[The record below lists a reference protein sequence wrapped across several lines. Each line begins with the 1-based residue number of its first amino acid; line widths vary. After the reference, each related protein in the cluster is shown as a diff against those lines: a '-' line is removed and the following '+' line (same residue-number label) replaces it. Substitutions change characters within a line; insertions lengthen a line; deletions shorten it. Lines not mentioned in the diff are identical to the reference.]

1 MKKLFYK
8 IIQLFFLV
16 VFVFSAAPMCLAAV
30 NHQDTIPQEVSV
42 SQTSDS
48 HCCSEKN
55 INIVQTSVYLVK
67 DNVLNHF
74 FQIKFSSTLSFSVI
88 NPALTSLR
96 PNGTAEGRTKLSF
109 VQQELSMVFRS

>member
-8 IIQLFFLV
+8 TIQLFFLA

-30 NHQDTIPQEVSV
+30 NHQDPIPPEVSV
-42 SQTSDS
+42 SQTSDF
-48 HCCSEKN
+48 HCCSEKK
-55 INIVQTSVYLVK
+55 INIAQASVSLVK

-88 NPALTSLR
+88 NPVLTSLI
-96 PNGTAEGRTKLSF
+96 PNGIVEGRTKLSF